1 MTAGDGIR
9 SALQSIFSH
18 KLRSLLTLTGIVI
31 GVLAVVTMFSSVYA
45 LKKLIKDNMEGMG
58 WNYSVIITAEG
69 GERIIGPRTM
79 RRAIRRTA
87 QNVKTISYDDF
98 VALRDG
104 IPHRSIYGM
113 IESNSLH
120 KVKGKDKFVRVRAT
134 NPEFFGNK
142 SYPILKGRYFT
153 DRENELLLPVAV
165 LGYYFAQDR
174 FGDKNPVGQEL
185 ALGQFRYRIVGVLDK
200 DKLSSGNGMNFN
212 NYERKMD
219 LEAVYVPLKY
229 GATYF
234 GTTGG
239 VHMIYLQAHSEAGF
253 ATMKRTARQLLL
265 SRHNMYPNFSFMD
278 IGDMLLTIN
287 KEIDDQMRKWNI
299 TLSAI
304 ASISLL
310 VGGIGLFSTLLISI
324 QERMTEIGVRKSI
337 GATDSSIFFYFLYE
351 AVALALGG
359 ALLGILL
366 AWLILTSIGK
376 AIHFPLYLPIA
387 GVGLGTFF
395 SLLVG
400 VVSGLY
406 PAIKAAQIDPI
417 RAIYYMD

>member
-9 SALQSIFSH
+9 SALQSILSH

-45 LKKLIKDNMEGMG
+45 LKRLIKDNMEGMG
-58 WNYSVIITAEG
+58 WNYSVVITADS
-69 GERIIGPRTM
+69 GERVIGPRTM
-79 RRAIRRTA
+79 RRAIRRAT
-87 QNVKTISYDDF
+87 QSVKTISYDDF
-98 VALRDG
+98 TALRDG
-104 IPHRSIYGM
+104 IPHRSIYAM
-113 IESNSLH
+113 IESNTLH
-120 KVKGKDKFVRVRAT
+120 RVKGKDKFIRVRAT
-134 NPEFFGNK
+134 NPEFFINK
-142 SYPILKGRYFT
+142 TYALEKGRYFT
-153 DRENELLLPVAV
+153 DAEGEQLLPLAV
-165 LGYYFAQDR
+165 LGYYFAQDY
-174 FGDKNPVGQEL
+174 FGSQDPVGRTLQ
-185 ALGQFRYRIVGVLDK
+185 LGSNRYRILGVLGK
-200 DKLSSGNGMNFN
+200 DKLDSGNGMNFN
-212 NYERKMD
+212 TFERKMD

-234 GTTGG
+234 GTAKG
-239 VHMIYLQAHSEAGF
+239 VHMIYLQARSEAEF
-253 ATMKRTARQLLL
+253 AAMKSSARQLLL

-366 AWLILTSIGK
+366 AWIVLSAIGN
-376 AIHFPLYLPIA
+376 AIKFPLYLPIA

-400 VVSGLY
+400 IVSGLY
-406 PAIKAAQIDPI
+406 PAIKASRIDPI

>member
-1 MTAGDGIR
+1 
-9 SALQSIFSH
+9 
-18 KLRSLLTLTGIVI
+18 
-31 GVLAVVTMFSSVYA
+31 VVTMFSSVYA

-58 WNYSVIITAEG
+58 WNYSVVITAEG

-79 RRAIRRTA
+79 RRAIRRSA
-87 QNVKTISYDDF
+87 QNVRTIDYDDF
-98 VALRDG
+98 LALRDG
-104 IPHRSIYGM
+104 IPHRSMYGM
-113 IESNSLH
+113 IESNTLH
-120 KVKGKDKFVRVRAT
+120 RFKGKDKFVRVRAT
-134 NPEFFGNK
+134 NPEFFVNK
-142 SYPILKGRYFT
+142 NYAVLRGRYYT
-153 DRENELLLPVAV
+153 EKEGDQLLPVAL
-165 LGYYFAQDR
+165 LGYYFAQDH
-174 FGDKNPVGQEL
+174 FGTSDPVGEVL
-185 ALGQFRYRIVGVLDK
+185 TLGKYRYRIVGVLDK
-200 DKLSSGNGMNFN
+200 DKLAANSGMNFN
-212 NYERKMD
+212 TYERKMD
-219 LEAVYVPLKY
+219 LEAVYVPLQY

-234 GTTGG
+234 GTGKG
-239 VHMIYLQAHSEAGF
+239 LHMIYLQATSEEAFGS
-253 ATMKRTARQLLL
+253 MKSSARQLLL

-395 SLLVG
+395 SLLIG

-406 PAIKAAQIDPI
+406 PAIKASQIDPI
-417 RAIYYMD
+417 KAIYYMD

>member
-58 WNYSVIITAEG
+58 WNYSVVITAEAG
-69 GERIIGPRTM
+69 QRIIGPRTM

-113 IESNSLH
+113 IESNTLH
-120 KVKGKDKFVRVRAT
+120 RIKGQNKFVRIRAT
-134 NPEFFGNK
+134 NPEFFVNK
-142 SYPILKGRYFT
+142 TYALQKGRYFT
-153 DRENELLLPVAV
+153 DTEGEQQLPLAV
-165 LGYYFAQDR
+165 LGYYFAQEH
-174 FGDKNPVGQEL
+174 FGDRDPLGQEL
-185 ALGQFRYRIVGVLDK
+185 QLGRYRFRVVGVLDK
-200 DKLSSGNGMNFN
+200 DRLDSGNGMNFN
-212 NYERKMD
+212 TFERKMD

-234 GTTGG
+234 GTGKG
-239 VHMIYLQAHSEAGF
+239 VHMIYLQAPSEAEF
-253 ATMKRTARQLLL
+253 DRMKSSARQLLL
-265 SRHNMYPNFSFMD
+265 ARHNMYPNFSFMD

-359 ALLGILL
+359 ALLGIML

-376 AIHFPLYLPIA
+376 AISFPLYLPIA

-395 SLLVG
+395 SLVIGIL
-400 VVSGLY
+400 SGLY
-406 PAIKAAQIDPI
+406 PALKASRIDPI
-417 RAIYYMD
+417 KAIYYLD

>member
-1 MTAGDGIR
+1 
-9 SALQSIFSH
+9 
-18 KLRSLLTLTGIVI
+18 
-31 GVLAVVTMFSSVYA
+31 
-45 LKKLIKDNMEGMG
+45 
-58 WNYSVIITAEG
+58 
-69 GERIIGPRTM
+69 M
-79 RRAIRRTA
+79 RRAIRRSA
-87 QNVKTISYDDF
+87 QNVRTIDYDDF
-98 VALRDG
+98 LALRAG
-104 IPHRSIYGM
+104 IPHRSMYGM
-113 IESNSLH
+113 IERNTLH
-120 KVKGKDKFVRVRAT
+120 RFKGKDKFVRVRAT
-134 NPEFFGNK
+134 NPEFFVNK
-142 SYPILKGRYFT
+142 NYAVLRGRYYT
-153 DRENELLLPVAV
+153 EKEGDQLLPVAL
-165 LGYYFAQDR
+165 LGYYFAQDH
-174 FGDKNPVGQEL
+174 FGTSDPVGEVL
-185 ALGQFRYRIVGVLDK
+185 TLGKYRYRIVGVLDK
-200 DKLSSGNGMNFN
+200 DKLAANSGMNFN
-212 NYERKMD
+212 TYERKMD
-219 LEAVYVPLKY
+219 LEAVYVPLQY

-234 GTTGG
+234 GTGKG
-239 VHMIYLQAHSEAGF
+239 LHMIYLQATSEEAFGS
-253 ATMKRTARQLLL
+253 MKSSARQLLL

-395 SLLVG
+395 SLLIG

-406 PAIKAAQIDPI
+406 PAIKASQIDPI